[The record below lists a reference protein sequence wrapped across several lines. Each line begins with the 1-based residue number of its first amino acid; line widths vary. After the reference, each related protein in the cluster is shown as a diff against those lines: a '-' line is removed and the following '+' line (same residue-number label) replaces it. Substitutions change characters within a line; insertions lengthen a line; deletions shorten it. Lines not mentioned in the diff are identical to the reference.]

1 MTFCICLVSALDGS
15 VCGVSCLCGLIRS
28 PRRHI
33 VKDRNRPHSEQ
44 KPLDRRTVTGYII
57 GVGGRN
63 PRASRS
69 GEPLYRTARITF
81 TSNSFSFARCEPGK
95 HHTTTATIWH
105 NEGTTAEEDAREV
118 REALSVVLRGES
130 ARVVSWELVP
140 LAS

>member
-1 MTFCICLVSALDGS
+1 MSALDGS

-33 VKDRNRPHSEQ
+33 VKDNNRPHFEQ
-44 KPLDRRTVTGYII
+44 DPLDRRTLTGYII

-81 TSNSFSFARCEPGK
+81 TSNSFSFARCQEGK

-105 NEGTTAEEDAREV
+105 NEGAAAEDAAREV
-118 REALSVVLRGES
+118 REALSTTLRGER